1 MLRFTAHPLMISVA
15 ALPRICVALG
25 CVEVSHLERLAL
37 AACENGEDFLEV
49 RLDLL
54 DDPEAGLAVIRRVL
68 RRYPD
73 TVVLATCRRRQAG
86 GVFKGTIEKQI
97 EILDAAVAAGAV
109 VVDVEI
115 ETAEADPRLLKT
127 FQDRALL
134 ILSYH
139 NFERTPALNRV
150 VERLRKIPADLY
162 KVATA
167 AVKPSDGLRVLQ
179 LPSAFRRESLVVMAM
194 GEVGTLTRILGPS
207 RGSVFVFAAPTPR
220 PAAPRKR
227 GAEPLKAQPTAPGQI
242 LACDLRNR
250 YQAHRRKRSTKV
262 YGVIADPVGHSM
274 SPVLHNRAFRAKRVD
289 AVYLP
294 FLVQATRISDFFR
307 VVEGLPI
314 AGLSVT
320 IPHKQRV
327 LRHLHS
333 VEPLAKRIGAANT
346 VYRRRGRLC
355 GTNTDAVGVTAPLE
369 KKLKLGRASVL
380 IVGNGGAARAAIFAL
395 RDKGAR
401 VTLTGR
407 NPQRVRKLARD
418 CCVEAI
424 DRSKLNG
431 SYFDALVHTTPLGL
445 HPNVEGCFFEDRIP
459 ADLVFDIVYNPLE
472 TELLRRARAAGK
484 KTIPGLDMFIEQ
496 AAAQFEIWTHETAP
510 RIVMR
515 NAVIEALTES
525 SG

>member
-1 MLRFTAHPLMISVA
+1 MISIA

-25 CVEVSHLERLAL
+25 CGDVSHLEPLAL
-37 AACENGEDFLEV
+37 AACENGEDFLEI

-54 DDPEAGLAVIRRVL
+54 NRPETGFAVIRRVL
-68 RRYPD
+68 RRHPD
-73 TVVLATCRRRQAG
+73 TVVLATCRRKQAG
-86 GVFKGTIEKQI
+86 GAFSGTIDRQI
-97 EILDAAVAAGAV
+97 EILDEAVSAGAA

-115 ETAEADPRLLKT
+115 ETATVDPDLLKI

-139 NFERTPALNRV
+139 NFERTPALHQV
-150 VERLRKIPADLY
+150 VKRLMKIPADLY

-167 AVKPSDGLRVLQ
+167 ALKPSDSLRVLQ

-194 GEVGTLTRILGPS
+194 GEVGTSTRILGPS
-207 RGSVFVFAAPTPR
+207 RGSVFVFAAPAPR
-220 PAAPRKR
+220 RAGLRKR
-227 GAEPLKAQPTAPGQI
+227 GVAQLKAPPTAPGQI

-250 YQAHRRKRSTKV
+250 YQAHRRKRSTKI
-262 YGVIADPVGHSM
+262 YGVIADPVAHSL

-294 FLVQATRISDFFR
+294 FLVQPTKISDFFK
-307 VVEGLPI
+307 VVDGLPV
-314 AGLSVT
+314 AGFSVT

-333 VEPLAKRIGAANT
+333 VEPLARRIGAANT
-346 VYRRRGRLC
+346 VYRRRGKLC
-355 GTNTDAVGVTAPLE
+355 GTNTDTVGVTAPLE

-395 RDKGAR
+395 RDKGSR

-407 NPQRVRKLARD
+407 NPQRVRKLAGD
-418 CCVEAI
+418 CGVEVI
-424 DRSKLNG
+424 DRSKLDDA
-431 SYFDALVHTTPLGL
+431 YFDALVHTTPLGL
-445 HPNVEGCFFEDRIP
+445 YPKVGGCFFDDRIP
-459 ADLVFDIVYNPLE
+459 ADLVFDMVYNPLE
-472 TELLRRARAAGK
+472 TELLQRARAAGK
-484 KTIPGLDMFIEQ
+484 KTIAGLEMFVEQ
-496 AAAQFEIWTHETAP
+496 AAAQFEIWTHEAAP

-515 NAVIEALTES
+515 NAVIEALT
-525 SG
+525 GTGG